1 MTHLDFA
8 EVKLAEVKLAES
20 ELREALHGID
30 AIVTRRPAVERTLST
45 ADLDRIIEHLATAMT
60 RLRNV
65 RQLIEAD
72 KGEP

>member
-1 MTHLDFA
+1 MRHVDFA

-30 AIVTRRPAVERTLST
+30 AIVTRGPAVERPLST
-45 ADLDRIIEHLATAMT
+45 ADLDRIIEHLATAMM

-65 RQLIEAD
+65 RQLIEPD